1 MKKRILSLVLVF
13 AMLLSCVPNVFAAD
27 SSGWTATDG
36 PLGLTETV
44 GDVETGFAAGANALT
59 KYESSGMIPFSEN
72 KNYTAYSAEDM
83 VTFIV
88 VMEDA
93 PLLESY
99 SADEIARQTW
109 SVKRHEKNQ
118 LAALDEAKA
127 DVTAAFGQQEGFAMG
142 FTYTV
147 ATTGFSVTT
156 RFGNKAALEAMDG
169 VKSVYVAPT
178 FSLPEDGMEDV
189 ASPYTNNASTMIGS
203 DILNTAGFTGKGMRI
218 AILDTGIMVD
228 HPNFAALP
236 ESALVDPMTRES
248 VEKVWDTLNAS
259 EMTTMLNVSYVSNK
273 IPYVFNYDAG
283 NFNVANTYAG
293 SDHGTHV
300 AGIAA
305 ANKVAGSNVVG
316 VAPDAQL
323 VVMQVFQQ
331 GGGASWDTIMA
342 ALEDCVR
349 LEVDAANLSLGA
361 AAGFSDPVDDMLET
375 LNLFLESDIQVLIA
389 SGNDTNNA
397 YMNAWGLDMSLL
409 ENPDIGLTGTPGT
422 YSAALSVAS
431 VDNDGYEQMYI
442 TAGGMELGFQDTAV
456 TAETSFI
463 NNFRKQTLEYVVVP
477 GVGAEEDYEGL
488 DVTGKVALVSRGT
501 TSFPE
506 KQAMAQSKGAIG
518 CVIYNNDIGIFLMQI
533 NDGAG
538 NIPAVSISQAS
549 GLYLI
554 EQAGDDG
561 IGSFTVCDADMK
573 VFHVDRTVSLFS
585 SWGVTPDLKL
595 KPEIAGVG
603 GSIYA
608 TVDPAISGSYYG
620 YMSGTSM
627 ATPQITGAMAV
638 LIQYLDETYPE
649 LTGAQQRQVAASIL
663 MSTANPIMATGT
675 LEYSPRAQGAGLADL
690 VKATT
695 TPAYLSN
702 PAASEGRPKAE
713 LGDDPEKTG
722 VYEFS
727 FVINNLSGEELTYT
741 FDSSVLT
748 EAIYADYFIANAPY
762 GLEAKVALPD
772 SVTVPAN
779 GSVTVDAKLTLTES
793 DKAYLSQFPNG
804 IYVEGYLY
812 ATPETGA
819 EGEQA
824 VTLTMPM
831 VGFYGDW
838 SDADIFDSHSL
849 QNEYGYSLYPTAAFT
864 YMAQLG
870 TNPYFRG
877 GASGDQ
883 YNAFSYANPL
893 AEVDFAMLRNAK
905 RLDITVTNAV
915 TGEQYH
921 YLDGIYMTKTHFN
934 TSYGMIVP
942 TMLMVEY
949 GEIWDGKD
957 ANGKLLP
964 DGTTITY
971 KFEAWLD
978 DGDDVMDDSWSFNAT
993 LDTVA
998 PELVNADALQSALRI
1013 DESTG
1018 RSYLSLEILE
1028 NQHVAALI
1036 FQSESGAVMGKY
1048 ELANVPGQTLSGE
1061 YEITGFGSEFTIVVA
1076 DYACNE
1082 SEYDVMLDLGDQNN
1096 AVPKPA
1102 QLDKDR
1108 LYGNETFD
1116 GAAVEGGWFSTN
1128 KADFS
1133 DPRNETFD
1141 STNRYYS
1148 AEFVNGYI
1156 IAQSAATGHLE
1167 LVTPTGSYWSTQVLA
1182 ENRGNVGDPNVW
1194 VLYDM
1199 ALDHSGTL
1207 AASYGVNWETD
1218 ATDALLA
1225 VGWLYQGDQDN
1236 DGKDDGYN
1244 ALFNIKFTNY
1254 GSVNVQAIG
1263 RISGTDGAELLTLGI
1278 TTEGDIYGIAT
1289 NGILYSVGK
1298 TTEWD
1303 DSIGQGGD
1311 YVVKCTEIGTTD
1323 FVAYPGYGGTN
1334 VIQSMGYDH
1343 NTGTMY
1349 WYAHSQVPNGYYYD
1363 NINVTYTVN
1372 LETGKC
1378 TEVGSYGPGGQTCL
1392 FVPNELESDLFNMG
1406 AVPTNMQIDPYQKT
1420 MVAGQKDRL
1429 KIKWTPWNAAPAAV
1443 TWASSDENIV
1453 TVDQYGFV
1461 TAVAE
1466 GTAYIYASAEMM
1478 LDGYWE
1484 VIDGNWTWVDPAP
1497 GTKTVECMV
1506 TVVASEDNLYGYV
1519 VEDFGNPSNNVS
1531 WFAYSDKDPH
1541 DITFIGKQYLTGT
1554 DMDGNEYSAEPLWA
1568 GGTYYNGYIYSVA
1581 SDSWVED
1588 NVIYSGTKL
1597 YRSKVTKGATAA
1609 ETTIGEPELI
1619 GVVPDMLISAL
1630 AFDYNTGRMYCVENQ
1645 NVGGLGIIDLETGN
1659 VDMLGHPNGDLSG
1672 GVYIPGLCV
1681 TRDGT
1686 IVISDAVANLY
1697 TIDPDTLT
1705 TKMIHQGSGS
1715 PYTAFF
1721 EAMTYDY
1728 NTDAIYWNMCDGNGE
1743 SPLYMVLMPEYEWE
1757 QATLVDL
1764 GDVSS
1769 KYGTQQTI
1777 IFAIPDEEPE
1787 TNVLPVESIDITNG
1801 DSVVG
1806 LEGGS
1811 LKLETVTVPAR
1822 PTVQTKTWTS
1832 SDESVVT
1839 VDAYG
1844 NLTYMGV
1851 GTATVTV
1858 SITNK
1863 DEATYGGPFTDTITV
1878 TVLESAGEF
1887 VAFLNSDEGGTGYY
1901 DFWLKGNDYDLIHT
1915 IPTESMIA
1923 IYSLRSGT
1931 YYDGYFYAYSDKG
1944 QFLRI
1949 AEDDPANYKIL
1960 GTVNL
1965 DTSAY
1970 QVTAMAMDY
1979 TTGTMYGLTLPSNY
1993 SLSTWSSEQHP
2004 GELVTIDLNTG
2015 KLTTVATLDFSTPV
2029 YALACDADGQLYA
2042 AGGSF
2047 DYYAT
2052 STNLYKMDKETGA
2065 LTAYAV
2071 IEDANIYTGNTY
2083 YGTVQYNTQMTYD
2096 FGTDR
2101 LYLYATTDS
2110 YSYYESYAMY
2120 MVQLDEEPS
2129 VANLGKMSLYTRSGS
2144 DIKYG
2149 SLFLGLLAFVP
2160 EEDEIPAAK
2169 VNGIILNT
2177 SAARIP
2183 VGDTLQLTAQARPS
2197 NAADQSVTYSSSD
2210 PSVATVDENGQVT
2223 GVSVGTAII
2232 TVTSNETGVTATCL
2246 VTVIQLDGPQNVAYT
2261 VSARKDALISF
2272 NPTLPGQTASVVC
2285 TLSGGNTIKG
2295 MAYGD
2300 NCLYYLQYSNYSNY
2314 LYRFD
2319 FTTKQS
2325 TLMGQLYTFSE
2336 PSGLA
2341 YDKDNNLF
2349 YVTGGFYLFQF
2360 DGANLDPAS
2369 SNYYT
2374 NSMLDSDYCT
2384 LTGVAVVDGAVY
2396 TFGND
2401 FYTSAPKMIKY
2412 SDKYLSDRTVMLE
2425 GFDMSLVPGAT
2436 DIAYEPN
2443 SGLFYMADAGHTI
2456 YAMDME
2462 GNVVNVGLLGDG
2474 IDMHGLAIDP
2484 TGKYTITFS
2493 DGVDG
2498 EEIFA
2503 DTNAHLLPGDKVLS
2517 GYAGTPVRTGYT
2529 FAGWVDA
2536 DGNVVTDETLVNGN
2550 TTYYATWTANT
2561 YTITLIAFN
2570 GQPDVTITVA
2580 FGAPVGEALV
2590 DPVKPGY
2597 TFNGWFL
2604 ADGITQY
2611 TADTVYAVD
2620 GNTTLYATW
2629 SVNQYTVTLDA
2640 NGGTMDAESTI
2651 TVTYDKAIGTLPVP
2665 TKDGYTFIGWMDADG
2680 NKVLAETIYTVDGDS
2695 TLTAQWSANAY
2706 TITLVPGE
2714 GATVDPA
2721 AVNVVFG
2728 AAVNTLPVPVKTG
2741 YTFNGWFDAD
2751 GNLYTADTVYAVT
2764 GDITLTAAWTANTYT
2779 ITLDDGNGNETT
2791 VTVTYGQ
2798 PIGTLP
2804 EPAKDGYTFGGWV
2817 DADGNVYT
2825 AETVY
2830 AVDGD
2835 LELTAVWTANSYTI
2849 TLDDGN
2855 GNKTTVEVTYG
2866 QPIGTLPEPVKDGYT
2881 FGGWFDADGNKYT
2894 AETIYNVDG
2903 NLELTAAWTRDPI
2916 PETGDATPIAPLVIL
2931 LAVSACGLVVLLLMK
2946 KRKQN

>member
-1 MKKRILSLVLVF
+1 MKKRILSMVLVF
-13 AMLLSCVPNVFAAD
+13 AMLLSCVPNVFASG
-27 SSGWTATDG
+27 SSGWTATNG
-36 PLGLTETV
+36 PVGLTEQV
-44 GDVETGFAAGANALT
+44 GSVETGFAAGANALT
-59 KYESSGMIPFSEN
+59 KYESSGLLPFSEN
-72 KNYTAYSAEDM
+72 KNYTAYAAEDM

-99 SADEIARQTW
+99 STDEIAQQTGA
-109 SVKRHEKNQ
+109 VKRYETKQNTT
-118 LAALDEAKA
+118 LDAAKA

-156 RFGNKAALEAMDG
+156 QFGNKAALEAMDG

-178 FSLPEDGMEDV
+178 FALPEDGMEDV

-203 DILNTAGFTGKGMRI
+203 NILNSAGYTGKGMRI
-218 AILDTGIMVD
+218 AILDTGILVD

-236 ESALVDPMTRES
+236 DSALVDPMTRES
-248 VEKVWDTLNAS
+248 VEKVWNTLNAS
-259 EMTTMLNVSYVSNK
+259 EMTTMLNVSYVNSK
-273 IPYVFNYDAG
+273 IPYVFNYAAG
-283 NFNVANTYAG
+283 DFNVSNTYAG

-305 ANKVAGSNVVG
+305 ANKVDGSNVVG

-323 VVMQVFQQ
+323 VVMQVFQS

-349 LEVDAANLSLGA
+349 LEVDVANLSLGA

-375 LNLFLESDIQVLIA
+375 LSLFMESDIQVVIA

-409 ENPDIGLTGTPGT
+409 ENPDTGLTGTPGT

-431 VDNDGYEQMYI
+431 IDNDGYEQMYI
-442 TAGGMELGFQDTAV
+442 TVDGTDLGFQDSAATS
-456 TAETSFI
+456 ETSFI
-463 NNFRKQTLEYVVVP
+463 NNFRKQTLQYVVVP

-488 DVTGKVALVSRGT
+488 DVTGKVALISRGT
-501 TSFPE
+501 LSFPE
-506 KQAMAQSKGAIG
+506 KQAIAQSMGAIG
-518 CVIYNNDIGIFLMQI
+518 CVIYNNDVGIFLMQI

-538 NIPAVSISQAS
+538 NIPAVSISKTAGQ
-549 GLYLI
+549 YMI
-554 EQAGDDG
+554 TQAGEDG
-561 IGSFTVCDADMK
+561 VGSFTVCDADMK
-573 VFHVDRTVSLFS
+573 IFKIDQTVSSFS

-638 LIQYLDETYPE
+638 LIQYLDETYPD
-649 LTGAQQRQVAASIL
+649 LTGAQQRQVAANIL
-663 MSTANPIMATGT
+663 MSTANPVMASET

-702 PAASEGRPKAE
+702 PTASEGRPKVE
-713 LGDDPEKTG
+713 FGDDPEKTG
-722 VYEFS
+722 VYTFS
-727 FVINNLSGEELTYT
+727 FVINNLSGKDLTYT

-748 EAIYADYFIANAPY
+748 ESVYAGYFIAGTPY
-762 GLEAKVALPD
+762 GLEAKVELPD
-772 SVTVPAN
+772 SVNVPAN
-779 GSVTVDAKLTLTES
+779 GSVTVEATLTLTEN
-793 DKAYLSQFPNG
+793 DKAYLAQFPNG

-812 ATPETGA
+812 ATPETSA

-849 QNEYGYSLYPTAAFT
+849 QNEDYYSLYPTVAFT
-864 YMAQLG
+864 YLSQLG
-870 TNPYFRG
+870 TNPYFRN

-905 RLDITVTNAV
+905 RLEITVTNSV

-921 YLDGIYMTKTHFN
+921 YLDGVYMTKTYYSS
-934 TSYGMIVP
+934 SYGMVVP

-964 DGTTITY
+964 DGTTVTY

-978 DGDDVMDDSWSFNAT
+978 DGDDICDDSWSFNAT

-998 PELVNADALQSALRI
+998 PELTNVDALQDALRI
-1013 DESTG
+1013 DETTG
-1018 RSYLSLEILE
+1018 RSYLSLDILE
-1028 NQHVAALI
+1028 NQHIAALI
-1036 FQSESGAVMGKY
+1036 FLSSSGAVMGKY
-1048 ELANVPGQTLSGE
+1048 ELANVPGETLSGE

-1082 SEYDVMLDLGDQNN
+1082 SEYDVILDLGEQNN
-1096 AVPKPA
+1096 AVAKPA

-1116 GAAVEGGWFSTN
+1116 GAAVEGGWFSAN
-1128 KADFS
+1128 KVDFS
-1133 DPRNETFD
+1133 DPKNETFD
-1141 STNRYYS
+1141 SSNRYYS
-1148 AEFVNGYI
+1148 AEYVNGYI
-1156 IAQSAATGHLE
+1156 IAQSATTGHLE

-1182 ENRGNVGDPNVW
+1182 ENRGNVGDYGVW

-1225 VGWLYQGDQDN
+1225 VGWLYQGDQNN

-1254 GSVNVQAIG
+1254 GSVNVQTIARIG
-1263 RISGTDGAELLTLGI
+1263 GTDGAELLTLGI
-1278 TTEGDIYGIAT
+1278 TTEGAVYGIGT
-1289 NGILYSVGK
+1289 NGILYSVG
-1298 TTEWD
+1298 TSTEWD
-1303 DSIGQGGD
+1303 SSIGD
-1311 YVVKCTEIGTTD
+1311 YVINCTEIGVTD
-1323 FVAYPGYGGTN
+1323 FVNYPGYGGTN

-1363 NINVTYTVN
+1363 NINVTYTVD
-1372 LETGKC
+1372 LATGQC
-1378 TEVGSYGPGGQTCL
+1378 TEVGTYGPGGQTCL
-1392 FVPNELESDLFNMG
+1392 FVPNDLESDLFTMG
-1406 AVPTNMQIDPYQKT
+1406 ADPTNMQIDPNQKT
-1420 MVAGQKDRL
+1420 MVEGQKDRL
-1429 KIKWTPWNAAPAAV
+1429 KIKWTPWNAEPSDV
-1443 TWASSDENIV
+1443 TWSSGDENIV

-1466 GTAYIYASAEMM
+1466 GTAYVYASAEMM

-1484 VIDGNWTWVDPAP
+1484 VVNGSWIWHDPAP
-1497 GTKTVECMV
+1497 GTKTVECMI
-1506 TVVASEDNLYGYV
+1506 TVVASEDELYGYV
-1519 VEDFGNPSNNVS
+1519 VEDFGNPSNNLS
-1531 WFAYSDKDPH
+1531 WFTYSDQDPH

-1554 DMDGNEYSAEPLWA
+1554 DTEGNEYSEEPLWA

-1581 SDSWVED
+1581 FDSWVED
-1588 NVIYSGTKL
+1588 NVVYSGTKL

-1609 ETTIGEPELI
+1609 ETTIGAPEYI
-1619 GVVPDMLISAL
+1619 GAAEGMLISAL

-1645 NVGGLGIIDLETGN
+1645 YVGGLGIIDLDTGK

-1705 TKMIHQGSGS
+1705 TKMIYQGSGS

-1721 EAMTYDY
+1721 ESMTYDY

-1743 SPLYMVLMPEYEWE
+1743 SPLYMVLMPENEWAM
-1757 QATLVDL
+1757 ATLVDL

-1777 IFAIPDEEPE
+1777 LFAIPDEEPQ
-1787 TNVLPVESIDITNG
+1787 TNVLPVESITITNG

-1811 LKLETVTVPAR
+1811 LKLDAVTVPAR

-1839 VDAYG
+1839 VDSYG
-1844 NLTYMGV
+1844 NLTYVGV

-1863 DEATYGGPFTDTITV
+1863 DEATYGGPFTDTV
-1878 TVLESAGEF
+1878 TVNVLEAAGEF
-1887 VAFLNSDEGGTGYY
+1887 VAFLNSDENGGTGYY
-1901 DFWLKGNDYDLIHT
+1901 DFWLRGNDYDLRHT
-1915 IPTESMIA
+1915 AAEESMIA
-1923 IYSLRSGT
+1923 IYSLRTGA
-1931 YYDGYFYAYSDKG
+1931 YYDGYFYAYNDKC

-1949 AEDDPANYKIL
+1949 NAENPSDYKIL

-1970 QVTAMAMDY
+1970 QVSAMAMDY

-1993 SLSTWSSEQHP
+1993 NFSTWSSEEHP
-2004 GELVTIDLNTG
+2004 GQLVTVDLNTG
-2015 KLTTVATLDFSTPV
+2015 AVTEVATLDFATPV
-2029 YALACDADGQLYA
+2029 FALACDANGQLYA

-2052 STNLYKMDKETGA
+2052 STNIYKLDKATGA
-2065 LTAYAV
+2065 LTAYTTIDGAG
-2071 IEDANIYTGNTY
+2071 IYTGATY
-2083 YGTVQYNTQMTYD
+2083 YGGVQYNTQMTYD

-2101 LYLYATTDS
+2101 LYLYATTDHAYAYSNS
-2110 YSYYESYAMY
+2110 YGMY
-2120 MVQLDEEPS
+2120 MIQLGDEPA
-2129 VANLGKMSLYTRSGS
+2129 VAAIGGISLDLRSS
-2144 DIKYG
+2144 IKYG
-2149 SLFLGLLAFVP
+2149 DVYLGLLAFIPEADEVP
-2160 EEDEIPAAK
+2160 VAQ
-2169 VNGIILNT
+2169 VNGIVLNT
-2177 SAARIP
+2177 NAARVP
-2183 VGDTLQLTAQARPS
+2183 VGDTLQLTAQVRPS
-2197 NAADQSVTYSSSD
+2197 NALDQSVSYASSD
-2210 PSVATVDENGQVT
+2210 PSVATVDENGLIT

-2232 TVTSNETGVTATCL
+2232 TVTSNETGVTATC
-2246 VTVIQLDGPQNVAYT
+2246 VITVIQLDGPQSIAYT
-2261 VSARKDALISF
+2261 VSAKKDALIAF
-2272 NPTLPGQTASVVC
+2272 NPALPGQTASVVC
-2285 TLSGGNTIKG
+2285 TLSGGSTVAA
-2295 MAYGD
+2295 MTYGD
-2300 NCLYYLQYSNYSNY
+2300 NCLYYLVNSNWTYM

-2325 TLMGQLYTFSE
+2325 VPMGQLYLFNE
-2336 PSGLA
+2336 PTGLA

-2349 YVTGGFYLFQF
+2349 YATGGFYLFQF
-2360 DGANLDPAS
+2360 DGSNLDPAGFNYY
-2369 SNYYT
+2369 SNY
-2374 NSMLDSDYCT
+2374 MMDSDYCT
-2384 LTGVAVVDGAVY
+2384 LTGVSVVDGAVY

-2401 FYTSAPKMIKY
+2401 YYTSAPKMMKY
-2412 SDKYLSDRTVMLE
+2412 SDKYLSDRTVVLE
-2425 GFDMSLVPGAT
+2425 GFDMTFVAGAT
-2436 DIAYEPN
+2436 DIAYESN
-2443 SGLFYMADAGHTI
+2443 SGLFYMTDAGHNI
-2456 YAMDME
+2456 YAMDMS
-2462 GNVVNVGLLGDG
+2462 GNVGNVGILGDG
-2474 IDMHGLAIDP
+2474 IDMYGLAIDS
-2484 TGKYTITFS
+2484 TGKYTVTFN

-2498 EEIFA
+2498 EEVFA
-2503 DTNAHLLPGDKVLS
+2503 DTNAYLVPGASVLS
-2517 GYAGTPVRTGYT
+2517 GYAGKPVRTGYT

-2536 DGNVVTDETLVNGN
+2536 NGDAVTDETLAEGN
-2550 TTYYATWTANT
+2550 ATYYATWTANQ

-2570 GQPDVTITVA
+2570 GTPDTTVTVTY
-2580 FGAPVGEALV
+2580 GTPVGDQLA

-2597 TFNGWFL
+2597 TFNGWFM
-2604 ADGITQY
+2604 ADAVTQY
-2611 TADTVYAVD
+2611 TAETVYAVA
-2620 GNTTLYATW
+2620 GNITLYATW
-2629 SVNQYTVTLDA
+2629 TANRYTVVLDP
-2640 NGGTMDAESTI
+2640 NGGTMDAEMTM
-2651 TVTYDKAIGTLPVP
+2651 TVTFDKAIGQLPVP
-2665 TKDGYTFIGWMDADG
+2665 TKEGYTFIGWLDAEG
-2680 NKVLAETIYTVDGDS
+2680 NKVLAETVYTVAGDS
-2695 TLTAQWSANAY
+2695 TLTAQWAANAY
-2706 TITLVPGE
+2706 TITLDPGTD
-2714 GATVDPA
+2714 ATVDPA
-2721 AVNVVFG
+2721 TVNVVYG
-2728 AAVNTLPVPVKTG
+2728 EAVNTLPVPVKAG
-2741 YTFNGWFDAD
+2741 YTFEGWYDAD
-2751 GNLYTADTVYAVT
+2751 GNLYTAETVYSVT
-2764 GDITLTAAWTANTYT
+2764 GDITLTATWTVA
-2779 ITLDDGNGNETT
+2779 
-2791 VTVTYGQ
+2791 
-2798 PIGTLP
+2798 
-2804 EPAKDGYTFGGWV
+2804 
-2817 DADGNVYT
+2817 
-2825 AETVY
+2825 
-2830 AVDGD
+2830 
-2835 LELTAVWTANSYTI
+2835 
-2849 TLDDGN
+2849 
-2855 GNKTTVEVTYG
+2855 
-2866 QPIGTLPEPVKDGYT
+2866 
-2881 FGGWFDADGNKYT
+2881 
-2894 AETIYNVDG
+2894 
-2903 NLELTAAWTRDPI
+2903 DPI
-2916 PETGDATPIAPLVIL
+2916 PDTRDTTPVRLIL
-2931 LAVSACGLVVLLLMK
+2931 MLMMVSITAMAVLLLQNEK
-2946 KRKQN
+2946 FRKVR